1 MAKGKAQRRRV
12 KRLGELGKQF
22 QNQLTDSANQG
33 LTSYLSAIQPEF
45 DQLQGLAT
53 MFRNQMNTPFSQT
66 TQGMSLLNTI
76 ENQSTQASERLDNS
90 ASLLGLSD
98 ESVLA
103 GKQNIAKSEAD
114 KMINFQNIGFQAQR
128 NAQQGYGNII
138 SNLLGQR
145 AKGFNT
151 GLSMGQFGIAQG
163 RDVQKQVG
171 DQLGGILETLTGG
184 TATLAGAGVFEG

>member
-12 KRLGELGKQF
+12 NRLGKLGKQF

-163 RDVQKQVG
+163 RDVQKQAG
-171 DQLGGILETLTGG
+171 EQIGGIADTLIGG
-184 TATLAGAGVFEG
+184 FSSAVPLFLDS